1 METAYQT
8 RRAELQTYFDE
19 TASVTWQKLTST
31 APVSGI
37 RATVRAG
44 REAMHNEI
52 LSWLPQDMGGLRV
65 LDAGCGTGTF
75 AVAAA
80 QRGAEVV
87 AIDIARSLVETAAER
102 LLDPVLRNRITWRVG
117 DMTRADLGEFDHMV
131 AVDSIIHYE
140 APDMAAMVAKILP
153 RIRRSAIF
161 TYAPRTPLLL
171 AMHAAGKFFPR
182 SDRAP
187 AIVPVAGPRLMDLL
201 AAETNDGWK
210 AGRKHRVKSTFYISE
225 AREVVRR

>member
-1 METAYQT
+1 MQTAYQT

-44 REAMHNEI
+44 REAMHTEV
-52 LSWLPQDMGGLRV
+52 LSWLPDDMTGLRV

-80 QRGAEVV
+80 RRGAAVV

-102 LLDPVLRNRITWRVG
+102 IVEPAVRNRITWHVG
-117 DMTRADLGEFDHMV
+117 DMTREDLGAFDHVV
-131 AVDSIIHYE
+131 AMDSIIHYD
-140 APDMAAMVAKILP
+140 ARDMAAMVAKILP
-153 RIRRSAIF
+153 RVRRSAIF
-161 TYAPRTPLLL
+161 TYAPQTPLLS
-171 AMHAAGKFFPR
+171 AMHAVGKFFPR

-187 AIVPVAGPRLMDLL
+187 AIVPVSGTRLMNLL
-201 AAETNDGWK
+201 AAETNDTWRG
-210 AGRKHRVKSTFYISE
+210 ARKHRVNSTFYISE
-225 AREVVRR
+225 AREVTRK

>member
-19 TASVTWQKLTST
+19 TASVTWQKLTSN

-44 REAMHNEI
+44 REAMHNEV
-52 LSWLPQDMGGLRV
+52 LSWLPQDMTGLRI

-75 AVAAA
+75 AVEAAK
-80 QRGAEVV
+80 RGATVL

-102 LLDPVLRNRITWRVG
+102 ITDPVVRSRITWRVG
-117 DMTRADLGEFDHMV
+117 DMTSPDLGEFDHML
-131 AVDSIIHYE
+131 AMDSIIHYD
-140 APDMAAMVAKILP
+140 ARDMAAMVAKILP

-161 TYAPRTPLLL
+161 TYAPQTPLLS
-171 AMHAAGKFFPR
+171 AMHFAGKFFPR

-187 AIVPVAGPRLMDLL
+187 AIVPVSGGRLMDLL
-201 AAETNDGWK
+201 AAETNDRWRGN
-210 AGRKHRVKSTFYISE
+210 RKHRVNSTFYISE

>member
-1 METAYQT
+1 MDTTYQT

-44 REAMHNEI
+44 REAMHNEV
-52 LSWLPQDMGGLRV
+52 LSWLPQDMTGLRI

-75 AVAAA
+75 AVEAAK
-80 QRGAEVV
+80 RGGEVV

-102 LLDPVLRNRITWRVG
+102 ITDPAIRSRITWHVG
-117 DMTRADLGEFDHMV
+117 DMTRADLGSFDHVLAM
-131 AVDSIIHYE
+131 DSIIHYD
-140 APDMAAMVAKILP
+140 ARDMAAMVAKILP

-161 TYAPRTPLLL
+161 TYAPQTPLLSTL
-171 AMHAAGKFFPR
+171 HFVGKFFPR

-187 AIVPVAGPRLMDLL
+187 AIVPVSGGRLMDLL
-201 AAETNDGWK
+201 AAETNDAWRGN
-210 AGRKHRVKSTFYISE
+210 RKHRVNSTFYISE
-225 AREVVRR
+225 AREVIRR

>member
-1 METAYQT
+1 MDTAYQT

-19 TASVTWQKLTST
+19 TASVTWQKLTSN

-44 REAMHNEI
+44 REAMHNEV
-52 LSWLPQDMGGLRV
+52 LSWLPQDMTGLRI

-75 AVAAA
+75 AVEAAK
-80 QRGAEVV
+80 RGANVL

-102 LLDPVLRNRITWRVG
+102 ITDPVVRSRIIWRIG
-117 DMTRADLGEFDHMV
+117 DMTSPDLGEFDHML
-131 AVDSIIHYE
+131 AMDSIIHYD
-140 APDMAAMVAKILP
+140 AHDMAAMVAKILP

-161 TYAPRTPLLL
+161 TYAPQTPLLS
-171 AMHAAGKFFPR
+171 AMHFAGKFFPR

-187 AIVPVAGPRLMDLL
+187 AIVPVSGGRLMDLL
-201 AAETNDGWK
+201 AAETNDRWRGN
-210 AGRKHRVKSTFYISE
+210 RKHRVNSTFYISE
-225 AREVVRR
+225 AREVIRR

>member
-1 METAYQT
+1 MDTAYQT

-19 TASVTWQKLTST
+19 TASVTWQKLTSN

-44 REAMHNEI
+44 REAMHNEV
-52 LSWLPQDMGGLRV
+52 LSWLPQDMTGLRI

-75 AVAAA
+75 AVEAAK
-80 QRGAEVV
+80 RGATVL

-102 LLDPVLRNRITWRVG
+102 ITDPVVRSRITWRVG
-117 DMTRADLGEFDHMV
+117 DMTSPDLGEFDHML
-131 AVDSIIHYE
+131 AMDSIIHYD
-140 APDMAAMVAKILP
+140 ARDMAAMVAKILP

-161 TYAPRTPLLL
+161 TYAPQTPLLS
-171 AMHAAGKFFPR
+171 AMHFAGKFFPR

-187 AIVPVAGPRLMDLL
+187 AIVPVSGGRLMDLL
-201 AAETNDGWK
+201 AAETNDAWRGN
-210 AGRKHRVKSTFYISE
+210 RKHRVNSTFYISE

>member
-1 METAYQT
+1 MDTAYQT

-44 REAMHNEI
+44 REAMHNEV
-52 LSWLPQDMGGLRV
+52 LSWLPQDMTGLRI

-75 AVAAA
+75 AVEAAR
-80 QRGAEVV
+80 RGATVV

-102 LLDPVLRNRITWRVG
+102 ITDPAIRNRITWHVG
-117 DMTRADLGEFDHMV
+117 DMTRSDLGTFDHML
-131 AVDSIIHYE
+131 AMDSIIHYD
-140 APDMAAMVAKILP
+140 ARDMAAMVAKILP

-161 TYAPRTPLLL
+161 TYAPQTPLLST
-171 AMHAAGKFFPR
+171 MHFVGKFFPR

-187 AIVPVAGPRLMDLL
+187 AIVPVSGGRLMDLL
-201 AAETNDGWK
+201 AAETNDAWRGS
-210 AGRKHRVKSTFYISE
+210 RKHRVNSTFYISE
-225 AREVVRR
+225 AREVIRR

>member
-44 REAMHNEI
+44 REAMHNKI

-210 AGRKHRVKSTFYISE
+210 AGRKHRVNSTFYISE

>member
-1 METAYQT
+1 METGYQT

-19 TASVTWQKLTST
+19 TASVTWQKLTSN

-44 REAMHNEI
+44 REAMHNEV
-52 LSWLPQDMGGLRV
+52 LSWLPQDMTGLRI

-75 AVAAA
+75 ALEAAR
-80 QRGAEVV
+80 RGATVV

-102 LLDPVLRNRITWRVG
+102 ISDPAIRSRITLHIG
-117 DMTRADLGEFDHMV
+117 DMTRADLGSFDHML
-131 AVDSIIHYE
+131 AMDSIIHYD
-140 APDMAAMVAKILP
+140 ARDMAAMVAKILP

-161 TYAPRTPLLL
+161 TYAPQTPLLST
-171 AMHAAGKFFPR
+171 MHFVGKFFPR
-182 SDRAP
+182 SDSAP
-187 AIVPVAGPRLMDLL
+187 AIVPVSGGRLMDLL
-201 AAETNDGWK
+201 AAETNDAWRCS
-210 AGRKHRVKSTFYISE
+210 RKHRVNSTFYISE

>member
-1 METAYQT
+1 MDTAYQT

-19 TASVTWQKLTST
+19 TASVTWQKLTSN

-44 REAMHNEI
+44 REAMHNEV
-52 LSWLPQDMGGLRV
+52 LSWLPQDMTGLRI

-75 AVAAA
+75 AVEAAK
-80 QRGAEVV
+80 RGATVL

-102 LLDPVLRNRITWRVG
+102 ITDPVVRSRITWRVG
-117 DMTRADLGEFDHMV
+117 DMTSPDLGEFDHML
-131 AVDSIIHYE
+131 AMDSIIHYD
-140 APDMAAMVAKILP
+140 ARDMAAMVAKILP

-161 TYAPRTPLLL
+161 TYAPQTPLLS
-171 AMHAAGKFFPR
+171 AMHFAGKFFPR

-187 AIVPVAGPRLMDLL
+187 AIVPVSGGRLMDLL
-201 AAETNDGWK
+201 AAETNDRWRGN
-210 AGRKHRVKSTFYISE
+210 RKHRVNSTFYISE

>member
-1 METAYQT
+1 MDTAYQT

-44 REAMHNEI
+44 REAMHSQV
-52 LSWLPQDMGGLRV
+52 LSWLPGDMTGLRV

-75 AVAAA
+75 AVEAAR
-80 QRGAEVV
+80 RGAEVV

-102 LLDPVLRNRITWRVG
+102 LLDPELRSRITWRVG
-117 DMTRADLGEFDHMV
+117 DMTRLDLGEFDHMV
-131 AVDSIIHYE
+131 AMDSIIHYD
-140 APDMAAMVAKILP
+140 APDMAAMVARILP

-161 TYAPRTPLLL
+161 TYAPRTPLLT
-171 AMHAAGKFFPR
+171 AMHAAGKLFPR

-187 AIVPVAGPRLMDLL
+187 AIVPVSGSHLMQLLSGHAGADWN
-201 AAETNDGWK
+201 T
-210 AGRKHRVKSTFYISE
+210 GRQHRVNSTFYISE
-225 AREVVRR
+225 AREVIRK

>member
-44 REAMHNEI
+44 REAMHNEV
-52 LSWLPQDMGGLRV
+52 LSWLPQDMTGLRI

-75 AVAAA
+75 AVEAAK
-80 QRGAEVV
+80 RGAKVL

-102 LLDPVLRNRITWRVG
+102 ITDPVVRSRITWRVG
-117 DMTRADLGEFDHMV
+117 DMTSADLGEFDHML
-131 AVDSIIHYE
+131 AMDSIIHYD
-140 APDMAAMVAKILP
+140 ARDMAAMVAKILP

-161 TYAPRTPLLL
+161 TYAPQTPLLS
-171 AMHAAGKFFPR
+171 AMHFAGKFFPR

-187 AIVPVAGPRLMDLL
+187 AIVPVSGGRLMDLL
-201 AAETNDGWK
+201 AAETNDRWRGN
-210 AGRKHRVKSTFYISE
+210 RKHRVNSTFYISE

>member
-1 METAYQT
+1 MDTAYQT

-19 TASVTWQKLTST
+19 TASVTWQKLTSA

-44 REAMHNEI
+44 REAMHSQV
-52 LSWLPQDMGGLRV
+52 LSWLPGDMTGLRV

-75 AVAAA
+75 AVEAAR
-80 QRGAEVV
+80 RGAEVV

-102 LLDPVLRNRITWRVG
+102 LLDPELRSRITWRVG
-117 DMTRADLGEFDHMV
+117 DMTRLDLGEFDHMV
-131 AVDSIIHYE
+131 AMDSIIHYD
-140 APDMAAMVAKILP
+140 APDMAAMVARILP

-161 TYAPRTPLLL
+161 TYAPRTPLLT
-171 AMHAAGKFFPR
+171 AMHAAGKLFPR

-187 AIVPVAGPRLMDLL
+187 AIVPVSGSHLMQLLSGHAGTDWN
-201 AAETNDGWK
+201 T
-210 AGRKHRVKSTFYISE
+210 GRRHRVNSTFYISE
-225 AREVVRR
+225 AREVVRK

>member
-1 METAYQT
+1 MDSAYQT

-19 TASVTWQKLTST
+19 TASVTWQKLTSN

-44 REAMHNEI
+44 REAMHNEV
-52 LSWLPQDMGGLRV
+52 LSWLPQDMTGLRI

-75 AVAAA
+75 AVEAAK
-80 QRGAEVV
+80 RGANVL

-102 LLDPVLRNRITWRVG
+102 ITDPVVRSRIIWRIG
-117 DMTRADLGEFDHMV
+117 DMTSPDLGEFDHML
-131 AVDSIIHYE
+131 AMDSIIHYD
-140 APDMAAMVAKILP
+140 AHDMAAMVAKILP

-161 TYAPRTPLLL
+161 TYAPQTPLLS
-171 AMHAAGKFFPR
+171 AMHFAGKFFPR

-187 AIVPVAGPRLMDLL
+187 AIVPVSGGRLMDLL
-201 AAETNDGWK
+201 AAETNDRWRGN
-210 AGRKHRVKSTFYISE
+210 RKHRVNSTFYISE
-225 AREVVRR
+225 AREVIRR

>member
-19 TASVTWQKLTST
+19 TASITWQKLTST

-44 REAMHNEI
+44 RESMHTEI
-52 LSWLPQDMGGLRV
+52 FSWLPADMGGLRI

-80 QRGAEVV
+80 KRGAEVV

-102 LLDPVLRNRITWRVG
+102 ITDPAVRSRITWRVG
-117 DMTRADLGEFDHMV
+117 DMTREDLGTFDHVV
-131 AVDSIIHYE
+131 AMDSIIHYD
-140 APDMAAMVAKILP
+140 ARDMAAMVARILP

-161 TYAPRTPLLL
+161 TYAPQTPLLSTL
-171 AMHAAGKFFPR
+171 HAVGKLFPR

-187 AIVPVAGPRLMDLL
+187 AIIPVSGSRLMDRL
-201 AAETNDGWK
+201 AAETNDAWRG
-210 AGRKHRVKSTFYISE
+210 ARKHRVNSTFYISE
-225 AREVVRR
+225 AREIVRR

>member
-19 TASVTWQKLTST
+19 TASATWQKLTSN

-44 REAMHNEI
+44 REAMHAEV
-52 LSWLPQDMGGLRV
+52 LSWLPEDMTGLRV

-80 QRGAEVV
+80 RRGAEVI

-102 LLDPVLRNRITWRVG
+102 ILDPVIRNRITWRVG
-117 DMTRADLGEFDHMV
+117 DMTREDLGAFDHVV
-131 AVDSIIHYE
+131 AMDSIIHYE
-140 APDMAAMVAKILP
+140 ASDMAAMVARILP
-153 RIRRSAIF
+153 RIHRSAIF
-161 TYAPRTPLLL
+161 TYAPRTPLLT

-187 AIVPVAGPRLMDLL
+187 AIVPVSGKRLMRLMSEHTG
-201 AAETNDGWK
+201 ASWA
-210 AGRKHRVKSTFYISE
+210 AGRNHRVNSTFYISE

>member
-8 RRAELQTYFDE
+8 RRAELQTYFNE

-44 REAMHNEI
+44 REAMHNGI

-87 AIDIARSLVETAAER
+87 AIDIARTLVETAAER

-131 AVDSIIHYE
+131 AVDSIIHYD

-161 TYAPRTPLLL
+161 THAPRTPMLL

-187 AIVPVAGPRLMDLL
+187 AIVPVSGRRLMDLL
-201 AAETNDGWK
+201 AAETSDSWR
-210 AGRKHRVKSTFYISE
+210 AGRKLRVNTAFYISE

>member
-1 METAYQT
+1 MDTAYQT

-19 TASVTWQKLTST
+19 TASVTWQKLTSA

-44 REAMHNEI
+44 REAMHNEV
-52 LSWLPQDMGGLRV
+52 LSWLPQDMAGLRV

-80 QRGAEVV
+80 SRGAEVV

-102 LLDPVLRNRITWRVG
+102 LLDPVLRSRITWRVG
-117 DMTRADLGEFDHMV
+117 DMTRSDLGEFDHMV
-131 AVDSIIHYE
+131 AVDSIIHYD

-153 RIRRSAIF
+153 RVRRSAIF
-161 TYAPRTPLLL
+161 THAPRTPALL
-171 AMHAAGKFFPR
+171 AMHATGKLFPR

-187 AIVPVAGPRLMDLL
+187 AIVPVSGARLMDLV
-201 AAETNDGWK
+201 AAETNDAWRG
-210 AGRKHRVKSTFYISE
+210 ARKHRVNSFFYISE